1 MRSGMLTVGLSA
13 WLLVQSGAGCGSG
26 NAAGGGDGGAR
37 NTGPGDSSVDSTS
50 EAGSSS
56 GSPGSGGDS
65 GGGSGGS
72 SGGSGGS
79 SGGSNGDASTDAG
92 AHTDAGGAA
101 GIALGVF
108 VSDTQLGGTAPWT
121 PSVIDAFTTMVGGKP
136 TAWHWY
142 EPFSTG
148 FTQSNFDAVSSRGY
162 TPILSWAPSD
172 ASDNPISDA
181 NVAAG
186 DADTLI
192 HAFAQKAAAWGK
204 PFYLRL
210 GWEMNLSSIGGWGV
224 GAMGNTDADFVAMWK
239 HAHDLFVQ
247 DGATN
252 VRWFWCP
259 SEIAATDPPLSTIY
273 PGDAYVDVVGF
284 DAYNW
289 GTTQSW
295 SSWRSLTQTYTL
307 TYDAVAMLTSKPLI
321 VGETG
326 VVEQG
331 GDKATWITQGFLTEL
346 QASFPRIIG
355 VVYFDENA
363 PPDWRVNT
371 STTSLAAFTS
381 VVTSPVYQGH
391 LP

>member
-1 MRSGMLTVGLSA
+1 MRSGLLAVGLSA
-13 WLLVQSGAGCGSG
+13 WLLAQSGAGCG
-26 NAAGGGDGGAR
+26 GGGGESGAQK
-37 NTGPGDSSVDSTS
+37 TGPGDSSGDSTS
-50 EAGSSS
+50 EAGGSS
-56 GSPGSGGDS
+56 GGSGGSGGDS

-72 SGGSGGS
+72 SGGS
-79 SGGSNGDASTDAG
+79 NGDASSDAG
-92 AHTDAGGAA
+92 VRLDAGSAA
-101 GIALGVF
+101 AIALGVF

-121 PSVIDAFTTMVGGKP
+121 PSVIDAFTSMIGGKP

-148 FTQSNFDAVSSRGY
+148 FTQANFDAVSSRGY

-172 ASDNPISDA
+172 ASDDPISDA

-186 DADTLI
+186 NVDTLI

-259 SEIAATDPPLSTIY
+259 SEISMTDPPLSTIY

-295 SSWRSLTQTYTL
+295 SSWQSLSQTYAA

-326 VVEQG
+326 SVEQG
-331 GDKATWITQGFLTEL
+331 GDKATWITQGFLTDL

-355 VVYFDENA
+355 VVYFNENA

-381 VVTSPVYQGH
+381 VITSPVYQGH